1 MIYRVKNLKR
11 KNIVFVVSSP
21 ITAKVFLKSHFQS
34 LDSVYDI
41 ILISNFS
48 NWDLKVFKDHK
59 IKRFINL
66 PFRRNFNIIYDIICV
81 FKLTYFFI
89 VNDIYSVHS
98 ITPKSGLITSIASN
112 LAFVKFRIHTFT
124 GQVWATKKGPIRW
137 FLKLMDKII
146 SKNCSHILIDGESQR
161 QFLVNNKIISKSNCR
176 VLGKGS
182 ISGVDLDKF
191 KSNVIIRKKIRKKL
205 KISDE
210 DVVYTYIGRLKFEKG
225 IIELS
230 EAFNKL
236 LNKYENI
243 KLIIVG
249 QDEENIEKK
258 INENISS
265 DKIIFTGMRNDPE
278 NYLQACD
285 IFCMPSHREG
295 FGTAIIEASS
305 MKKPIICSN
314 IYGLRQT
321 IIENK
326 TGLFFEVKNSRQ
338 LYEKMEELYLNPNY
352 RTILGR
358 NGRKYVKKNFSN
370 EQISKEWFNFYKFLK

>member
-1 MIYRVKNLKR
+1 M
-11 KNIVFVVSSP
+11 
-21 ITAKVFLKSHFQS
+21 
-34 LDSVYDI
+34 
-41 ILISNFS
+41 
-48 NWDLKVFKDHK
+48 
-59 IKRFINL
+59 
-66 PFRRNFNIIYDIICV
+66 
-81 FKLTYFFI
+81 
-89 VNDIYSVHS
+89 
-98 ITPKSGLITSIASN
+98 
-112 LAFVKFRIHTFT
+112 
-124 GQVWATKKGPIRW
+124 
-137 FLKLMDKII
+137 
-146 SKNCSHILIDGESQR
+146 
-161 QFLVNNKIISKSNCR
+161 
-176 VLGKGS
+176 
-182 ISGVDLDKF
+182 
-191 KSNVIIRKKIRKKL
+191 
-205 KISDE
+205 
-210 DVVYTYIGRLKFEKG
+210 
-225 IIELS
+225 
-230 EAFNKL
+230 

-265 DKIIFTGMRNDPE
+265 DKIIFTGLRNDPE

-358 NGRKYVKKNFSN
+358 NGRKYVKQNFSN
-370 EQISKEWFNFYKFLK
+370 EQISKEWFNLYPK